1 MSLRLY
7 FSLALTQLLRFSSIR
22 VHLVLEAWRYHLSSN
37 TFVLPVLSYR
47 GKGTRINIYYTK
59 FLAPHSLTHTN
70 THTCPCPTSTFTYQ
84 SFVYVFSSLL
94 AHIITEFLFFSHFL
108 LPSCFYHLL
117 SSCIFFALGKIY
129 YSAALNANKVWHC
142 YMHTHT
148 HMHKKAQAST
158 RTHTLHTTCARYVM
172 GKEHK
177 THAKN
182 KNKIKQKCVQW
193 ICRFVRLHSTIMRT
207 NVQILEERVALRCV
221 WV

>member
-117 SSCIFFALGKIY
+117 SSCIFFALEKIY

-148 HMHKKAQAST
+148 HTCTRKHKQALA
-158 RTHTLHTTCARYVM
+158 RTHYTLHALVM
-172 GKEHK
+172 LWE
-177 THAKN
+177 KN
-182 KNKIKQKCVQW
+182 TKHMQKIKIK
-193 ICRFVRLHSTIMRT
+193 
-207 NVQILEERVALRCV
+207 
-221 WV
+221 